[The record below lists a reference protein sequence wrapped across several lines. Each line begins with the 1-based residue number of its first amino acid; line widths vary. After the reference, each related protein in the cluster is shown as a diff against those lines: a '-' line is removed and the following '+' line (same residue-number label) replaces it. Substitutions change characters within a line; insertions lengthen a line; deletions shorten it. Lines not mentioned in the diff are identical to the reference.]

1 MSKGTTIRMWRRS
14 LTVLI
19 GLIFIGFGVI
29 ACRLFKLQIVDGADL
44 KQRALDQQLKDTMIS
59 AKRGTIY
66 DCNMKPL
73 AQSATV
79 WSVVFEPAY
88 LKDEDDKKTIV
99 EGLSSILDIDK
110 DELYKKAN
118 QHSYYTVIKR
128 KIESDIKDKIIQF
141 QKDKNINNGIRLI
154 EDYKRYYPYGS
165 FASPVIGFTGADNQG
180 LTGLET
186 YYDKYLTGEP
196 GRLVTARNAIGT
208 DMPFDY
214 EQRIE
219 AQNGYNLILYLDEV
233 IQHFLEKNLQEGVI
247 NNKVMN
253 RAAAIMMDVNTGAI
267 LGMAVKGD
275 FDLND
280 PFTIVD
286 EETRKNIDALPEEEK
301 SKARG
306 EALQKQWR
314 NKAISD
320 TYIPGSVFKIITA
333 SMGFEE
339 GVVTEETPF
348 YCSGSIVPFKNA
360 HPIHCHER
368 SGHGAQTFVE
378 ALCHSC
384 NPAFV
389 QLAQMLGV
397 ERFYKYYSS
406 FGFTKKTGIDLPGE
420 TNGIFFSTD
429 GSMAPMD
436 LAVSGFGQNFSITPI
451 QMITAVAS
459 VANGGNLVSP
469 HVVKQIVD
477 DNGNIIKS
485 ASVDV
490 KRQVISKQT
499 SDRMRKIL
507 QKNAIDGSGKNG
519 YVAGY
524 RIAGKTGTSE
534 KKGSDANLNGN
545 KDYVSSYCGFAPAD
559 NPQIALLVLY
569 DTPRGGDYYGSLVAA
584 PTFAR
589 VMEEVLP
596 YLGVERKYTE
606 KEIENIDMSTPFVV
620 GSKVQNA
627 KNELSKI
634 GLDPIVYGNGE
645 IVVSQIPEA
654 SSKIP
659 KGGRVILY
667 TDADCKDKEVTVPK
681 LVGMSIVEVNREAA
695 NARINVSLTGVPP
708 SDLSAISISQSI
720 PEGEKVSP
728 GTVVSV
734 GFAEKD
740 RVE

>member
-19 GLIFIGFGVI
+19 SLVFLGFGVI
-29 ACRLFKLQIVDGADL
+29 VCRLFKLQILDGESL
-44 KQRALDQQLKDTMIS
+44 KSRALEQQLKDTALN

-79 WSVVFEPAY
+79 WTVVLEPAY
-88 LKDEDDKKTIV
+88 LKSDQDKLV
-99 EGLSSILDIDK
+99 VAEGLSEILGIDK
-110 DELYKKAN
+110 NELLEKASKK
-118 QHSYYTVIKR
+118 SYYIIVKR
-128 KIESDIKDKIIQF
+128 KIESDVKDKIIQF
-141 QKDKNINNGIRLI
+141 KKDKKLKNGIRLI

-165 FASPVIGFTGADNQG
+165 FASSVIGFTGSDSQG
-180 LTGLET
+180 LTGLEV

-196 GRLVTARNAIGT
+196 GRLVTAKNAVGT

-219 AQNGYNLILYLDEV
+219 ARNGYNLVLCIDEV
-233 IQHFLEKNLQEGVI
+233 IQHFLEKNLEEGVI
-247 NNKVMN
+247 NNKVIN

-280 PFTIVD
+280 PFSIVD
-286 EETRKNIDALPEEEK
+286 EETKKNIESLPEEEK
-301 SKARG
+301 SKATNQ
-306 EALQKQWR
+306 ALQKQWR
-314 NKAISD
+314 NKAVSD

-339 GVVTEETPF
+339 GVITEDSKF
-348 YCSGSIVPFKNA
+348 NCSGHIIPFKNG
-360 HPIHCHER
+360 PLIHCHEL
-368 SGHGAQTFVE
+368 SGHGMQTFVE

-389 QLAQMLGV
+389 QVAQMLGP

-420 TNGIFFSTD
+420 ANGIFFSED
-429 GSMAPMD
+429 GSMGPTD

-451 QMITAVAS
+451 QMVTAVSA

-477 DNGNIIKS
+477 DNGNIVKS
-485 ASVDV
+485 TNTQI

-499 SDRMRKIL
+499 SERMCKIL
-507 QKNAIDGSGKNG
+507 QRNATIGSGKNG

-524 RIAGKTGTSE
+524 RICGKTGTSE
-534 KKGSDANLNGN
+534 KKGPDANLNG
-545 KDYVSSYCGFAPAD
+545 KDYISSYCGFAPAD
-559 NPQIALLVLY
+559 NPQVALLVFY
-569 DTPRGGDYYGSLVAA
+569 DTPKGTNYYGSLVAA

-589 VMEEVLP
+589 VMEDVLP

-606 KEIENIDMSTPFVV
+606 EELKNIDTSTPFVL
-620 GSKVQNA
+620 GFKIQDA
-627 KNELSKI
+627 KNSLLKV
-634 GLDPIVYGNGE
+634 GLEPVVYGKGE
-645 IVVSQIPEA
+645 TVISQIPEA
-654 SSKIP
+654 AAKIP
-659 KGGRVILY
+659 KGGRVVIF
-667 TDADCKDKEVTVPK
+667 TDTESKEEIKVPK
-681 LVGMSIVEVNREAA
+681 LIGLTISEVNREAA
-695 NARINVSLTGVPP
+695 NAGINVSLRGAV
-708 SDLSAISISQSI
+708 SGGSGAMSINQSV
-720 PEGEKVSP
+720 PEGEKVTP
-728 GTVVSV
+728 GTVITVD
-734 GFAEKD
+734 FAEKD
-740 RVE
+740 HIE